1 MAIYY
6 SKIMVWDKN
15 LRDFAGC
22 GIHGCHHFRKDAI
35 MKLTRLNSFHKKLG
49 GRMVEFFGWEMPVE
63 FKGIIDEHMAVRT
76 RAGLFD
82 VGHMGE
88 IHIEGPDA
96 LPFVQYLTP
105 NDASRLKA
113 GMVQYTA
120 LTTPEGTFVDDMLVY
135 FLAENTYLLVVN
147 ASNTDKDFAWIV
159 DHRENFDVRIENRS
173 DAYSQIA
180 VQGPKAQAILSP
192 LTDVD
197 LDGMKTFRSAF
208 GKAAGIDALIS
219 RTGYT
224 GEDGFEIYTTDPDP
238 GKIWEALLEQGREAG
253 VLPVGLGARD
263 TLRLE
268 AKLMLY
274 GNDISDKT
282 TVLEADLKW
291 IVKFQKGDFLGKA
304 ALEKQQAEGLK
315 RKIAGFEIIDK
326 GIARPHYPI
335 LADGRPVGEV
345 CSGTFSPFLKKAI
358 GLAYLPIDL
367 TAPGTEIA
375 VVVRDRTLAARV
387 VPTPFYKRGE
397 A

>member
-1 MAIYY
+1 
-6 SKIMVWDKN
+6 
-15 LRDFAGC
+15 
-22 GIHGCHHFRKDAI
+22 
-35 MKLTRLNSFHKKLG
+35 MKPTRLNVFHKKLG

-88 IHIEGPDA
+88 ILIEGPDA
-96 LPFVQYLTP
+96 LPFIQYLTP
-105 NDASRLKA
+105 NDASRLNP

-120 LTTPEGTFVDDMLVY
+120 LTTPEGTFVDDLLVY
-135 FLAENTYLLVVN
+135 GLEENEYLLVVN

-159 DHRENFDVRIENRS
+159 DHKGSFDVRIENQS

-197 LDGMKTFRSAF
+197 LDGLKTFRSTF
-208 GKAAGIDALIS
+208 GKAAGLDALIS

-291 IVKFQKGDFLGKA
+291 IVKFQKGDFLGKT

-326 GIARPHYPI
+326 GIARPHYPVP
-335 LADGRPVGEV
+335 ASGRQVGEV

-358 GLAYLPIDL
+358 GLAYLPVEL

-375 VVVRDRTLAARV
+375 VGVRDRTLAARV

-397 A
+397 T